1 MRYTREALERLGV
14 LLEQKIKQQLKVQD
28 LYATGNLYNS
38 VHYIAF
44 RDGTSATLNIYADK
58 SAKIVNEGRNP
69 QKRQPPSG
77 PTSALYKWAKAKG
90 IQPRVYSQRNGRRV
104 SQFGSMKGFEQM
116 VFNIARAIG
125 QKGTIKRYN
134 YSGAKFLDYVID
146 ATAIK
151 ITEEIQKGY
160 TKDLESEINING
172 NS

>member
-14 LLEQKIKQQLKVQD
+14 LLEQKIKQQIKVQD

-38 VHYIAF
+38 VEKEVIS
-44 RDGTSATLNIYADK
+44 DETTTTLNIY
-58 SAKIVNEGRNP
+58 SAKYTKIVNEGRNP
-69 QKRQPPSG
+69 QKRQPASG

-125 QKGTIKRYN
+125 KKGTIKRYN

-160 TKDLESEINING
+160 TKDLESQIKVNG

>member
-38 VHYIAF
+38 VEKEVISEE
-44 RDGTSATLNIYADK
+44 TTTTLNIYSARY
-58 SAKIVNEGRNP
+58 AKIVNEGRNP
-69 QKRQPPSG
+69 QKRQPASG

-125 QKGTIKRYN
+125 KKGTIKRYN

-146 ATAIK
+146 ATAVQ

-160 TKDLESEINING
+160 TKDLESQIKVNG